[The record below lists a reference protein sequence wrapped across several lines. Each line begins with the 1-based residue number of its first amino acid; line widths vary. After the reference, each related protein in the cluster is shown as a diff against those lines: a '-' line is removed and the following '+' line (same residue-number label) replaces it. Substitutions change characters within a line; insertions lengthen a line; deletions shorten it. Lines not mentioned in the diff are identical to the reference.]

1 MPFSFFQRGNLSDHA
16 RQFSLTSYEPSLV
29 LEGLIPGIDNIR
41 HDVFLSA
48 KFTAAARQHIFKLVA
63 KHGGV
68 EDLAAETPNHNPQAR
83 FRPQP
88 VAPNRCDPGEFKRLL
103 TELHLAS
110 LNRAKLENNVS
121 LDLLFRLAVLKL
133 QRTELVSQYGLILE
147 RCRARVKTYESA
159 PQTGLNRS
167 MHIRER
173 VARFQ
178 IDKKNV
184 LRRAGQDLFH
194 TFRDAER
201 ETLGKTRRS
210 LLGDAASLAYDLFLN
225 RLLFTDDG
233 RDYHLNAEHYVMLG
247 NYDRDS
253 DRFETMQELA
263 ARLFKL
269 LELTNGV
276 EDPLVEGLLNVPENA
291 HEMMAGGSPDEATAG
306 GKAQKAVLNAWV
318 ELLEESGVMESVVAA
333 YEVAPL
339 LPHYSPPINPHQL
352 KNALISR
359 EEQKRVEALLE
370 EHGKISPDALYAAIR
385 KVAATRPVERA
396 RFAGRFFS
404 DFTRYHRDLRRME
417 AVAAALDTVNL
428 LATERFREL
437 SAVNNTLY
445 EFLLPQEQRAVE
457 ERVLNHVVIKADI
470 RESTTVTRTLFER
483 GLNPASYFSLN
494 FYDPINKLLPKYDAR
509 KVFIE
514 GDAIILALFER
525 EEGSALGVA
534 QACVLAKEIV
544 QIVTAHNQRS
554 LQCGLPGLEL
564 GIGISFQDSAP
575 MYLMDG
581 TRQIMI
587 SKAINESDR
596 LSSCHKGM
604 RRLLEKRDL
613 LFNVFSFKT
622 MEDSESGGSPEE
634 FLLRYNIGGIHI
646 SPAAFDKLCTEI
658 SLKEFDLKV
667 PMIWKSSSVR
677 VYTGMVPLGQGL
689 FHRIAIREGKVAHVS
704 ARDLALKQMTDQPYY
719 EVCVNSKV
727 YEALETFQA
736 AATAA
741 R

>member
-1 MPFSFFQRGNLSDHA
+1 MPFSFFQRGSLSDHA
-16 RQFSLTSYEPSLV
+16 RQFSLTSYEPSFM
-29 LEGLIPGIDNIR
+29 LEGLVPGIDNLR
-41 HDVFLSA
+41 HDVFLSPRFA
-48 KFTAAARQHIFKLVA
+48 AAARQHIFKLIA

-68 EDLAAETPNHNPQAR
+68 EDLAAEAPNQNPHAR
-83 FRPQP
+83 LRPQP
-88 VAPNRCDPGEFKRLL
+88 AAPNRCDAAEFRRLL
-103 TELHLAS
+103 AELHVAS
-110 LNRAKLENNVS
+110 LNRAKLESNVS
-121 LDLLFRLAVLKL
+121 LDLLFRLAVLKF
-133 QRTELVSQYGLILE
+133 QRGELLSQYGLILE
-147 RCRARVKTYESA
+147 RCRARVKIYESA
-159 PQTGLNRS
+159 PHSDLHRT
-167 MHIRER
+167 MHLRER

-184 LRRAGQDLFH
+184 LRRAGQDLFY
-194 TFRDAER
+194 TIRDAEK
-201 ETLGKTRRS
+201 ELLGKTRRS
-210 LLGDAASLAYDLFLN
+210 LLGDAAALAYELFLN
-225 RLLFTDDG
+225 RLLFTEDG
-233 RDYHLNAEHYVMLG
+233 RDYNLNAEHYVLLG
-247 NYDRDS
+247 NYERDA

-269 LELTNGV
+269 LELASSP
-276 EDPLVEGLLNVPENA
+276 EDSLVEGLLNVPDNA
-291 HEMMAGGSPDEATAG
+291 HEMMAGGSPDEATAR

-318 ELLEESGVMESVVAA
+318 ELLEESGVMENVVAA

-339 LPHYSPPINPHQL
+339 LPHYSPPINPQQL

-370 EHGKISPDALYAAIR
+370 DHGKISPEALHAAIR
-385 KVAATRPVERA
+385 KVAGTRPAERA
-396 RFAGRFFS
+396 RFAGRFFA

-417 AVAAALDTVNL
+417 AVVAALDTVNV
-428 LATERFREL
+428 LATEKFREL

-445 EFLLPQEQRAVE
+445 EFLLPQEQKAVE
-457 ERVLNHVVIKADI
+457 DKVVNHVVIKADI
-470 RESTTVTRTLFER
+470 RESTTVTRMLFER

-544 QIVTAHNQRS
+544 EIVTAHNQRS
-554 LQCGLPGLEL
+554 LACGLPGLEL

-581 TRQIMI
+581 PRQIMI

-596 LSSCHKGM
+596 LSSCHKGV

-622 MEDSESGGSPEE
+622 IEDSESGGNAEE

-646 SPAAFDKLCTEI
+646 SAPAFEKLCTEI
-658 SLKEFDLKV
+658 SLQEFDLKV
-667 PMIWKSSSVR
+667 PMIWKSSRVR
-677 VYTGMVPLGQGL
+677 IYTGMVPLGQGM

-704 ARDLALKQMTDQPYY
+704 ARDLSLKQITEQPYY
-719 EVCVNSKV
+719 EVCVNPKI
-727 YEALETFQA
+727 YEALETFQ
-736 AATAA
+736 TAA
-741 R
+741 MAAR

>member
-1 MPFSFFQRGNLSDHA
+1 MPFPFFQRGSLSDHA

-29 LEGLIPGIDNIR
+29 LEGLVPGIDNLR
-41 HDVFLSA
+41 YDVFLSP
-48 KFTAAARQHIFKLVA
+48 KFTTVARQHIFKLIV
-63 KHGGV
+63 KHGGI
-68 EDLAAETPNHNPQAR
+68 EDLAAEAPNHNPQAR
-83 FRPQP
+83 FLPQQA
-88 VAPNRCDPGEFKRLL
+88 APKRCDPGEFRRLL
-103 TELHLAS
+103 AELHVAS

-121 LDLLFRLAVLKL
+121 LDLLFRLAVLKF
-133 QRTELVSQYGLILE
+133 QRTELLSQYGLILE

-159 PQTGLNRS
+159 PQTALNRG
-167 MHIRER
+167 MHVRER

-178 IDKKNV
+178 IDKKII
-184 LRRAGQDLFH
+184 LRRAGQDLFN
-194 TFRDAER
+194 TLRDTEK

-210 LLGDAASLAYDLFLN
+210 LLGDAAALAYELFLN
-225 RLLFTDDG
+225 RLLFTEDG

-269 LELTNGV
+269 LELANGP
-276 EDPLVEGLLNVPENA
+276 EDPLVEGLLNVPDNA
-291 HEMMAGGSPDEATAG
+291 QEMMAGGSPDEATAR

-339 LPHYSPPINPHQL
+339 LPQYSPPINPHQL

-359 EEQKRVEALLE
+359 EEQRRVEDMLE
-370 EHGKISPDALYAAIR
+370 EHGKISPDSLHAAIR
-385 KVAATRPVERA
+385 KVSGTRPAERA
-396 RFAGRFFS
+396 RFAGRFFA

-417 AVAAALDTVNL
+417 AAVAAFDTVNV
-428 LATERFREL
+428 LATEKFREL

-445 EFLLPQEQRAVE
+445 EFLLPQEQKPVE
-457 ERVLNHVVIKADI
+457 EKVLNHVVIKADI

-494 FYDPINKLLPKYDAR
+494 FYEPINKLLPKYDAR

-525 EEGSALGVA
+525 EDGSALGVA

-544 QIVTAHNQRS
+544 EIVNAHNQRS
-554 LQCGLPGLEL
+554 LACGLPGLEL

-581 TRQIMI
+581 PRQIMI

-596 LSSCHKGM
+596 LSSCHKGI

-622 MEDSESGGSPEE
+622 MDDSESGGNPEE
-634 FLLRYNIGGIHI
+634 FLQRYNIGGIHI
-646 SPAAFDKLCTEI
+646 SAAAFNKLCTEI
-658 SLKEFDLKV
+658 SLQEFDLKV
-667 PMIWKSSSVR
+667 PLIWKTSKVR
-677 VYTGMVPLGQGL
+677 VYTGMVPLGQGM
-689 FHRIAIREGKVAHVS
+689 FHRIAIREGNVAQVS
-704 ARDLALKQMTDQPYY
+704 ARDFSLKQMTDQPYY
-719 EVCVNSKV
+719 EVCVNPKI
-727 YEALETFQA
+727 YAALETSQ
-736 AATAA
+736 TAA
-741 R
+741 MTAR